1 MNKQRHG
8 RICWH
13 DSAGVKVMLELCSAL
28 CPRIL
33 TPLGTPCRSLQRST
47 GGHKCTSAPVYNSRP
62 TLAAHIRW
70 RGMVPGR
77 RAIALLT
84 LTCLGVANSTEP
96 VHDGPVQVFIMAG
109 QPACL
114 RGLSCVSHH
123 TLAAWDTGSPHALG
137 CPFILKRCAAL
148 QPSRPARAHAHWE
161 AAVRSWS
168 PAEVS
173 PMSCL
178 FTSQA
183 SPTWRGLVPQH
194 GTKVT
199 PW

>member
-62 TLAAHIRW
+62 TLADHIRW

-114 RGLSCVSHH
+114 RGRSCVSHH
-123 TLAAWDTGSPHALG
+123 TLAVGHRLSTPLAAPS
-137 CPFILKRCAAL
+137 CSRCAAL
-148 QPSRPARAHAHWE
+148 QPSRPARAHALGGCGATLE
-161 AAVRSWS
+161 PGRSRR
-168 PAEVS
+168 
-173 PMSCL
+173 CRL
-178 FTSQA
+178 LTSQA